1 MKKDII
7 KISGAIFLFLLFYFP
22 LNIPAQ
28 EQLASLVTLDLKEVD
43 LKDAL
48 KIISQA
54 SNLNVVLDKDVKA
67 KVNIALK
74 DVPWDVA
81 LDNILKT
88 NELTYRIQENIIRVM
103 TLATVKK
110 EEDTIPLTTEIIT
123 PNFAKAEELQA
134 SLSKMLS
141 SRGSMQVNIPTNSL
155 IINDTPEV
163 LAKVEDL
170 AKKLDIR
177 TPQVMIEALIVSVK
191 LTDTDKFGIDWT
203 ATHKKHSERKIDTTD
218 LKPSGVLD
226 LYYGKTIL
234 TNWNI
239 TAQLALFAEDKNVK
253 ILANPRIMT
262 MDNLAAQ
269 IEITE
274 QVPYTYTSQST
285 EGTSTVTSTQFK
297 DVGIKLYVTPHIT
310 KDKFISMSVKSEQSF
325 VASFVGT
332 TNEPS
337 IDSRKAETNLMLKD
351 GETFVIGG
359 LRKKDSTITIDKIP
373 LFGDIPFL
381 GKFFRKEVKEITDT
395 DLLIFI
401 TPHVLEESLVLTLKE
416 EEKLEKSQ
424 DELFGIKKERN
435 KAILKTLAQLR
446 QEEELTR
453 KTELKQQREEE
464 TKQQE
469 LEAAAEKER
478 QKQERLEKAID
489 TRLEQEI
496 ASLYKEAV
504 NYYNHNQ
511 FPEAEHAFE
520 HILILDPDETEA
532 REYLEIKITQKKKN

>member
-103 TLATVKK
+103 TLATVQK

-177 TPQVMIEALIVSVK
+177 TGH
-191 LTDTDKFGIDWT
+191 DRG
-203 ATHKKHSERKIDTTD
+203 
-218 LKPSGVLD
+218 LD
-226 LYYGKTIL
+226 CK
-234 TNWNI
+234 
-239 TAQLALFAEDKNVK
+239 
-253 ILANPRIMT
+253 
-262 MDNLAAQ
+262 
-269 IEITE
+269 
-274 QVPYTYTSQST
+274 
-285 EGTSTVTSTQFK
+285 
-297 DVGIKLYVTPHIT
+297 
-310 KDKFISMSVKSEQSF
+310 
-325 VASFVGT
+325 
-332 TNEPS
+332 
-337 IDSRKAETNLMLKD
+337 
-351 GETFVIGG
+351 
-359 LRKKDSTITIDKIP
+359 
-373 LFGDIPFL
+373 
-381 GKFFRKEVKEITDT
+381 
-395 DLLIFI
+395 
-401 TPHVLEESLVLTLKE
+401 
-416 EEKLEKSQ
+416 
-424 DELFGIKKERN
+424 
-435 KAILKTLAQLR
+435 
-446 QEEELTR
+446 R
-453 KTELKQQREEE
+453 KTYRYGQIR
-464 TKQQE
+464 
-469 LEAAAEKER
+469 
-478 QKQERLEKAID
+478 
-489 TRLEQEI
+489 
-496 ASLYKEAV
+496 Y
-504 NYYNHNQ
+504 
-511 FPEAEHAFE
+511 
-520 HILILDPDETEA
+520 
-532 REYLEIKITQKKKN
+532 